1 MLNVIITLTVVVLGL
16 LGYGVK
22 SATDKKKLKE
32 EVQTLK
38 DTKEVLTSQ
47 METINEVRKEL
58 NLIDSEKK
66 PEKKSRAASGDSA
79 SRLERLNKLPNSTA
93 SSTE

>member
-1 MLNVIITLTVVVLGL
+1 MLNVIITLAVIILGL

-22 SATDKKKLKE
+22 TATDKKKLKE
-32 EVQTLK
+32 EVQNLK

-58 NLIDSEKK
+58 NLIDEEAK
-66 PEKKSRAASGDSA
+66 PEKKNSAPAGDSA
-79 SRLERLNKLPNSTA
+79 SRLERLNKLSNNTA

>member
-1 MLNVIITLTVVVLGL
+1 MLNVIITLAVVILGL

-22 SATDKKKLKE
+22 TATDKKKLKE

-58 NLIDSEKK
+58 NLIDSEAK
-66 PEKKSRAASGDSA
+66 PEKKSSAPAGDSA
-79 SRLERLNKLPNSTA
+79 SRIDRLNSLSDKTGNT
-93 SSTE
+93 TE

>member
-1 MLNVIITLTVVVLGL
+1 MLNVIITLAVVILGL

-22 SATDKKKLKE
+22 TATDKKKLKE

-58 NLIDSEKK
+58 NLIESEKK
-66 PEKKSRAASGDSA
+66 PEKKDSPATGDSA
-79 SRLERLNKLPNSTA
+79 SRIDRLNSLSDKTRNT
-93 SSTE
+93 TE

>member
-58 NLIDSEKK
+58 NLIDEEAK
-66 PEKKSRAASGDSA
+66 PEKKSSAPSGDSA
-79 SRLERLNKLPNSTA
+79 SRIDRLNSLSDKTGNP
-93 SSTE
+93 TE

>member
-1 MLNVIITLTVVVLGL
+1 MLNVIITLAVVILGL

-22 SATDKKKLKE
+22 TATDKKKLKE

-47 METINEVRKEL
+47 METISEVRKEL
-58 NLIDSEKK
+58 NLIESEAK
-66 PEKKSRAASGDSA
+66 PEKKDSPATGDSG
-79 SRLERLNKLPNSTA
+79 SRIDRLNSLSDKTGNT
-93 SSTE
+93 TE

>member
-1 MLNVIITLTVVVLGL
+1 MLNVIITLAVIVLGL

-22 SATDKKKLKE
+22 TATDKKKLKE

-38 DTKEVLTSQ
+38 DTKKVLTSQ

-58 NLIDSEKK
+58 NLIDNETK
-66 PEKKSRAASGDSA
+66 PEKKSSAPSGDSA
-79 SRLERLNKLPNSTA
+79 SRIDRLNSLSDKTGNT
-93 SSTE
+93 TE

>member
-1 MLNVIITLTVVVLGL
+1 MLNVIITLAVVVLGL

-22 SATDKKKLKE
+22 TASDKKKLKD

-58 NLIDSEKK
+58 NLIESEKK
-66 PEKKSRAASGDSA
+66 PEKKDSPATGDSA
-79 SRLERLNKLPNSTA
+79 SRIDRLNSLSDKTRNT
-93 SSTE
+93 TE

>member
-1 MLNVIITLTVVVLGL
+1 MLNVIITLAVVILGL

-22 SATDKKKLKE
+22 SATDKKKLKD

-38 DTKEVLTSQ
+38 DTKEILTSQ

-58 NLIDSEKK
+58 NLIDSEEK
-66 PEKKSRAASGDSA
+66 PEKKTAPRDSA
-79 SRLERLNKLPNSTA
+79 SRLERLNKLSDSTA
-93 SSTE
+93 TKRE

>member
-1 MLNVIITLTVVVLGL
+1 MLNVIITLAVVILGL
-16 LGYGVK
+16 LGYGVRT
-22 SATDKKKLKE
+22 ATDKKKLKE

-58 NLIDSEKK
+58 NLIDEEAK
-66 PEKKSRAASGDSA
+66 PEKKNSAPAGDSA
-79 SRLERLNKLPNSTA
+79 SRIDRLNSLSDKTENST
-93 SSTE
+93 E

>member
-1 MLNVIITLTVVVLGL
+1 MLNVIITLTVVILGL

-22 SATDKKKLKE
+22 AATDKKKLKE

-38 DTKEVLTSQ
+38 DTEEVLTSQ

-58 NLIDSEKK
+58 NLIESEEK
-66 PEKKSRAASGDSA
+66 PEKKNSASSGDSA
-79 SRLERLNKLPNSTA
+79 SRLERLNKLSNNTA

>member
-1 MLNVIITLTVVVLGL
+1 MLNVIITLAVVILGL

-22 SATDKKKLKE
+22 TATDKKKLKE

-58 NLIDSEKK
+58 NLIDSEEK
-66 PEKKSRAASGDSA
+66 PEKKASATSGDSA
-79 SRLERLNKLPNSTA
+79 SRIDRLNSLSDKTGNP
-93 SSTE
+93 TE

>member
-1 MLNVIITLTVVVLGL
+1 MLNVIITLAVVILWL

-22 SATDKKKLKE
+22 TATDKKKLKE

-58 NLIDSEKK
+58 NLIDSEEK
-66 PEKKSRAASGDSA
+66 PEKKSSAPSGDSA
-79 SRLERLNKLPNSTA
+79 SRLERLNKLSNNTA

>member
-1 MLNVIITLTVVVLGL
+1 MLNVIITLAVVILGL

-22 SATDKKKLKE
+22 TASDKKKLKD

-66 PEKKSRAASGDSA
+66 PEKKASSPAGNSA
-79 SRLERLNKLPNSTA
+79 SRLERLNKLSNSTA
-93 SSTE
+93 CSTE

>member
-1 MLNVIITLTVVVLGL
+1 MLNVIITLAVVILGL

-22 SATDKKKLKE
+22 AATDKKKLKE

-58 NLIDSEKK
+58 NLIETEEK
-66 PEKKSRAASGDSA
+66 PEKEQSAESGDSA
-79 SRLERLNKLPNSTA
+79 SRIQRLNKLSNSTA

>member
-1 MLNVIITLTVVVLGL
+1 MKTA
-16 LGYGVK
+16 
-22 SATDKKKLKE
+22 SDKKKLKD

-58 NLIDSEKK
+58 NLIESEKK
-66 PEKKSRAASGDSA
+66 PEKKDSPATGDSA
-79 SRLERLNKLPNSTA
+79 SRIDRLNSLSDKTRNT
-93 SSTE
+93 TE

>member
-1 MLNVIITLTVVVLGL
+1 MLNVIITLAVVILGL

-22 SATDKKKLKE
+22 TASDKKKLKE

-58 NLIDSEKK
+58 NLIGSEKK
-66 PEKKSRAASGDSA
+66 PEKKSSAPSGDSA
-79 SRLERLNKLPNSTA
+79 SRIDRLNSLSDKPGKP
-93 SSTE
+93 TE